1 MTTTTI
7 STSLTDDRFEALTEP
22 LDHLRRLEINT
33 KEWLAALSIQQL
45 LAVAE
50 ALQDTLLER
59 RCPAA
64 VVLSQAV
71 MMIRRETRDAR

>member
-1 MTTTTI
+1 MSPTTI
-7 STSLTDDRFEALTEP
+7 LTSMSDNRLETPAEP

-33 KEWLAALSIQQL
+33 KEWLAALSLQQL
-45 LAVAE
+45 VAVAE
-50 ALQDTLLER
+50 ALRDTLLER

-71 MMIRRETRDAR
+71 MMIRRETEDTM

>member
-1 MTTTTI
+1 MI
-7 STSLTDDRFEALTEP
+7 STSMP

-33 KEWLAALSIQQL
+33 KEWLAALSPKQL

-59 RCPAA
+59 RYPAA
-64 VVLSQAV
+64 ALLSQAV
-71 MMIRRETRDAR
+71 MMIRRETEDTR